1 MPEAPKASHL
11 STVVQSELFDTDI
24 EKLSAQ
30 GDECRALFQSPRP
43 PRVPLAKLYVRT
55 RPSEDPTLQGLWL
68 FGAPAGYEQSC
79 TSSP

>member
-30 GDECRALFQSPRP
+30 ADERWALFKSPRP
-43 PRVPLAKLYVRT
+43 PRRSIRAYKTPARRPPCRVFGFLERPPDMSNLA
-55 RPSEDPTLQGLWL
+55 Q
-68 FGAPAGYEQSC
+68 
-79 TSSP
+79 SSP